1 MGLQD
6 RMMELWRSGS
16 VAMGRLGIWA
26 VDKGGG
32 RGAEAKREDRT
43 GGYAPLLWM
52 GWGAGGR
59 PEGRR
64 WKDPTV
70 GCSISHK
77 AEGTAMLADQVES
90 EPGQGLGDSRN
101 THWEECLAV

>member
-1 MGLQD
+1 MFAKVFY
-6 RMMELWRSGS
+6 RKMELWQS
-16 VAMGRLGIWA
+16 GIWA

-32 RGAEAKREDRT
+32 RGAEAKREDGT

-70 GCSISHK
+70 GYSISHK
-77 AEGTAMLADQVES
+77 AEDTAMPADQVKTG
-90 EPGQGLGDSRN
+90 PGQGLGDSRN
-101 THWEECLAV
+101 THWEECLGV